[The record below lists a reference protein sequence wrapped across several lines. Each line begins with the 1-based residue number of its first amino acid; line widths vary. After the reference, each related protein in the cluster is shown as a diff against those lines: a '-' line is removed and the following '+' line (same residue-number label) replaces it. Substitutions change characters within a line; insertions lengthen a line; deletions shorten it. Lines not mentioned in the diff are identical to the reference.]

1 MPDPI
6 NKKTSLICLII
17 LFSAIFIFR
26 ISHIHTKEISWDVL
40 GYYLYLPA
48 TFIHHDPGLHSI
60 EWLQKINDEQQLTA
74 TFYQVGSNSKGEPM
88 YFFLMGMALFYL
100 PFFFLGHN
108 LVQLTQ
114 YLPDGFS
121 PPYQIALVIGGLVY
135 TLIGL
140 IFLRKILLNY
150 FSERTTV
157 FTMLII
163 VLGTNYIHHLTID
176 NLATVNVLFM
186 LMSILVWNTIQFHK
200 QANSKN
206 LVWIATP
213 IFLMGLVKPS
223 EIVAL
228 LIPLFW
234 NVSSIAAF
242 KDKMRLIVKFKGT
255 ILLCLL
261 GGLILFFPQMYYWHE
276 RTGKWLY
283 DSYKNPGVGLD
294 LFSPHIL
301 EALFSYRKGWFIYTP
316 VMIFSIIGFYIL
328 KKQDKPLFSGI
339 FIYFLVTFYIICSWS
354 EWWYGAAYSLRPMIT
369 SYPLLAICLGY
380 FLNFISKKSKPIKYS
395 IYTCICFLIILNQ
408 FQWWQL
414 RHFILDPYRTTK
426 EYYWAIFGKTYKDPA
441 WDQYKLVER
450 DFSGK
455 FEFKNRENYLHK
467 VLASW
472 DFINDKEPRFQKDST
487 GIDIYRMVKEEEF
500 SKTFSYRFNEITA
513 KDHAWIEASISIR
526 FPDYSFESKQ
536 ESPLLVMSME
546 HKHGIYAYHALELKP
561 DSLPMNWVNYKMVF
575 LTPEMRS
582 HKDEFKCYIWNR
594 SKQLLEI
601 SQFKLDQYEPK

>member
-1 MPDPI
+1 MSI
-6 NKKTSLICLII
+6 QIRNKTSLLCLIL
-17 LFSAIFIFR
+17 LFSAICIFR
-26 ISHIHTKEISWDVL
+26 LSHIHNKEISWDVL

-48 TFIHHDPGLHSI
+48 SFIHHDPGLHTI
-60 EWLQKINDEQQLTA
+60 DWLQKINEEQQLTG

-100 PFFFLGHN
+100 PFFLMGHGI
-108 LVQLTQ
+108 VHMTHFP
-114 YLPDGFS
+114 PDGFS
-121 PPYQIALVIGGLVY
+121 PPYQIALVIGGLIY

-140 IFLRKILLNY
+140 IFLRKILLHF
-150 FSERTTV
+150 FSERISIA
-157 FTMLII
+157 TMAII

-186 LMSILVWNTIQFHK
+186 LMSILVWNTIQFH
-200 QANSKN
+200 QNPNSKS
-206 LVWIATP
+206 LVWIAAA
-213 IFLMGLVKPS
+213 IFFMGLVKPS

-234 NVSSIAAF
+234 NVDSWKAF
-242 KDKMRLIVKFKGT
+242 KDKIQLLLQFKKT
-255 ILLCLL
+255 IAVCLL
-261 GGLILFFPQMYYWHE
+261 VGAILFFPQMYYWHE

-294 LFSPHIL
+294 IFSPHIL

-316 VMIFSIIGFYIL
+316 VMLFAMVGFYFL

-339 FIYFLVTFYIICSWS
+339 FIYFIVTFYIICSWS

-369 SYPLLAICLGY
+369 TYPLLAISLAC
-380 FLNFISKKSKPIKYS
+380 FLSFIIKKSKAYQYPV
-395 IYTCICFLIILNQ
+395 YTIIFFFILLNQ

-426 EYYWAIFGKTYKDPA
+426 DYYWAIFGKTTKKPE
-441 WDQYKLVER
+441 WDQYKLVAR

-455 FEFKNRENYLHK
+455 FEFTNRENYIHK

-472 DFINDKEPRFQKDST
+472 DFINDKDPRFIRDSIAN
-487 GIDIYRMVKEEEF
+487 GFYRMSKEEEY
-500 SKTFSYRFNEITA
+500 SKTFSFKFNEITS
-513 KDHAWIEASISIR
+513 KDHAWLEASISIR
-526 FPDYSFESKQ
+526 FPELPSESNP
-536 ESPLLVMSME
+536 EAPLLVMSME
-546 HKHGIYAYHALELKP
+546 HKHGIYAYHATELKP
-561 DSLPMNWVNYKMVF
+561 DSNSNGWIRYKMVF

-582 HKDEFKCYIWNR
+582 NKDEFKCYIWNR
-594 SKQLLEI
+594 SKQLIEVNE
-601 SQFKLDQYEPK
+601 FKLDQFEPK